1 MDGSPDAVSLVV
13 RAETFTDLIVWQP
26 EEEYETHGQ
35 RISCRRLTTDGFL
48 AMVRTDRQ
56 GKLTGY
62 VLGDGSRLQY
72 DGRTLVEADEPLS
85 VSADQDQVHATGT
98 RQARQNLPPLAAKGR
113 LGLAGP
119 AAAVYIDGDL
129 VESPIVTGQ
138 MVEIGN

>member
-1 MDGSPDAVSLVV
+1 
-13 RAETFTDLIVWQP
+13 
-26 EEEYETHGQ
+26 
-35 RISCRRLTTDGFL
+35 
-48 AMVRTDRQ
+48 MVRTDRQ

-113 LGLAGP
+113 LGLPGP
-119 AAAVYIDGDL
+119 AAAVYVDGDL
-129 VESPIVTGQ
+129 VESPMVAGQ